1 MTKKLTADPEV
12 DVFVQVARA
21 EEFLARGLAG
31 LLKQH
36 HLSLPQYNVLRILRG
51 AGTQG
56 LRCQDIA
63 GRMITRVPDITR
75 LLDRLEAANLV
86 SRQRSSEDGRV
97 VLTNLRRRG
106 HRLLANL
113 DEPVLELHRKQL
125 TRLNRSEMR
134 TVAYLLR
141 KMTGTGQS

>member
-1 MTKKLTADPEV
+1 MTRKFTANPEV
-12 DVFVQVARA
+12 AVFVEVARA
-21 EEFLARGLAG
+21 EDYLAHGLAG

-51 AGTQG
+51 AGKPG

-86 SRQRSSEDGRV
+86 SRQRSTVDARV

-106 HRLLANL
+106 QRLLASL
-113 DEPVLELHRKQL
+113 DEPVMEMHRKQL
-125 TRLNRSEMR
+125 ARLNRSEMR
-134 TVAYLLR
+134 TVAKLLR
-141 KMTGTGQS
+141 KMMGAGKS